1 MKLAILIA
9 AAALFYTPALA
20 QCPVGANCMGDPQAW
35 NKMFGNTPAQR
46 AEQSS
51 ARRAAESV
59 IQDRQTQANADLL
72 GDMGQ
77 VERYRLTYSV
87 EDTLTRLSGAPA
99 TVLRATVLARGG
111 GYLFCGSALYGQR
124 DSGIFVLDTRPGGI
138 ATLHASESVFAD
150 AGCGV
155 PATILR

>member
-1 MKLAILIA
+1 MKLAILLAATLIA
-9 AAALFYTPALA
+9 TPALA
-20 QCPVGANCMGDPQAW
+20 QCPIGGNCMSDPQAW
-35 NKMFGNTPAQR
+35 KNMFGASPAQR

-87 EDTLTRLSGAPA
+87 EDTLTRLSGAPT

-111 GYLFCGSALYGQR
+111 GYLFCGSALYGQS
-124 DSGIFVLDTRPGGI
+124 DNGIFVLDTRPGGI
-138 ATLHASESVFAD
+138 ATLHASKDAFIA
-150 AGCGV
+150 AGCGQ